1 MHWPK
6 RFHQV
11 EIVDE
16 KDKRRRKKEAKEKD
30 AKEAT
35 QDKEKESKETE
46 TTEKEIKEKETK
58 EKDKDKEKEK
68 EKADKEETTA
78 TDLLGSQCAGGTLK
92 DLKLLYSIPL
102 KLGSHRVF
110 WFPTPFWH
118 FESLT
123 LAPQRLS
130 CSTIALDAVSAMS
143 GVQLAPLRCIPSGR
157 LHLQC
162 QCRWRGSIARD

>member
-35 QDKEKESKETE
+35 KDKERESKETE

-92 DLKLLYSIPL
+92 DLKLLYYVILDSFKTWIAPSDLISYSI
-102 KLGSHRVF
+102 
-110 WFPTPFWH
+110 
-118 FESLT
+118 LT
-123 LAPQRLS
+123 F
-130 CSTIALDAVSAMS
+130 
-143 GVQLAPLRCIPSGR
+143 
-157 LHLQC
+157 
-162 QCRWRGSIARD
+162 